1 MRTRPD
7 VVGMPRRWTALPPP
21 FQTTATCRKS
31 GIELGAKSYPA
42 VGVRRGASPYRVPLP
57 LRMAEGSSAVYRP
70 KTWSQRTVS
79 LGSAFAEVYSKAHGQ
94 WDGTGYGD
102 TKMLPKTKI
111 INPHIV
117 FFGVT
122 APDVMMRALRGG
134 NRGDSSLARFLMIRP
149 TIDYPRSR
157 EVTVQPI
164 PDSLTIP
171 LRIMAGLP
179 EVEGNLSAIGIG
191 HDTAHQAVE
200 PNLRTVQQSPDTDV
214 MLKAVDTSTLAH
226 RCRRGASTPSEPE

>member
-1 MRTRPD
+1 VRSTAITSALRDFPINLYALD
-7 VVGMPRRWTALPPP
+7 EVGHLFAVNGSRNAGTHKMEILPM
-21 FQTTATCRKS
+21 FT
-31 GIELGAKSYPA
+31 
-42 VGVRRGASPYRVPLP
+42 
-57 LRMAEGSSAVYRP
+57 
-70 KTWSQRTVS
+70 
-79 LGSAFAEVYSKAHGQ
+79 EVYSKAHGQ

-122 APDVMMRALRGG
+122 ARDVMMRTLRSG
-134 NRGDSSLARFLMIRP
+134 NRGDGSLARFLMIRP

-179 EVEGNLSAIGIG
+179 EVEGNISAIGIG
-191 HDTAHQAVE
+191 PT
-200 PNLRTVQQSPDTDV
+200 PRIRLSSPTYARSNNRP
-214 MLKAVDTSTLAH
+214 MPT
-226 RCRRGASTPSEPE
+226 